1 MLRAHRRPLPL
12 LALSLALAACSSP
25 PASVSPSVSP
35 SPLPAASS
43 LPSSLPSSP
52 SPSAP
57 PPLTDDAPA
66 LVTDTRSANTFTT
79 KLYARVRT
87 SAGNVLISGTSLR
100 SALAIAA
107 LGARTD
113 TQREMAVALEVP
125 ADAAQAA
132 AMAKA
137 EALAWQDA
145 RGKAELVVANRL
157 WSDTTFDAKPD
168 FTALASSAFGASVE
182 RVDFAHAP
190 DVARRSINTWVAE
203 KTADKIK
210 VLVPEGAVDRST
222 RLVITNAIY
231 FKGRWASV
239 FDVAATRQERFTA
252 APSRTFDVP
261 MMHASGLRRA
271 AQVGAVK
278 VLDMS
283 YEGSALSM
291 LVVLPDDAAGLAK
304 LEAGL
309 TADTFDSWT
318 KALKHQRVATSLPKF
333 SFESGGAFTA
343 PLQQL
348 GMKTAF
354 TSKADFGGI
363 ADPRPGAGAGAG
375 GLQISSV
382 VQRTWVAVDEMGTE
396 AAAASAVLMSVL
408 SANTGPVLDF
418 KADHPFLFFVYD
430 AKRGRI
436 LFAGRV
442 ADPRART

>member
-1 MLRAHRRPLPL
+1 M
-12 LALSLALAACSSP
+12 
-25 PASVSPSVSP
+25 
-35 SPLPAASS
+35 
-43 LPSSLPSSP
+43 
-52 SPSAP
+52 
-57 PPLTDDAPA
+57 TDDAPA
-66 LVTDTRSANTFTT
+66 LAADTRAANTFTT
-79 KLYARVRT
+79 KLYGRVRT
-87 SAGNVLISGTSLR
+87 TTGNVLVSGTSLR

-113 TQREMAVALEVP
+113 TLREMASTLEVP
-125 ADAAQAA
+125 ADAAKAA
-132 AMAKA
+132 AIAKA
-137 EALAWQDA
+137 ETLAWQDA
-145 RGKAELVVANRL
+145 GGKAELVVANRL
-157 WSDTTFDAKPD
+157 WSDTTFDVKPD
-168 FTALASSAFGASVE
+168 FAALASSAFGASVE

-210 VLVPEGAVDRST
+210 VLIPEGAVDRST

-261 MMHASGLRRA
+261 TMHASGLRRA

-278 VLDMS
+278 ILDMS
-283 YEGSALSM
+283 YERSSLAM
-291 LVVLPDDAAGLAK
+291 LVVLPDDVAGLAK
-304 LEAGL
+304 LEEGL
-309 TADTFDSWT
+309 SADTFDTWT
-318 KALKHQRVATSLPKF
+318 RALKHQRVAISLPKF
-333 SFESGGAFTA
+333 SFEAGGPFTA

-354 TSKADFGGI
+354 TNKADFGGI
-363 ADPRPGAGAGAG
+363 ADPRSGAGAG

-396 AAAASAVLMSVL
+396 AAAASGVLMSVL
-408 SANTGPVLDF
+408 SANTGPVMDF

-442 ADPRART
+442 SDPRPRP